1 MQYAGEDSEVI
12 LPKWGLQNSLP
23 KGLAIDVG
31 TTTLVV
37 TLFCLVSGKE
47 LSTASSINPQ
57 TKFGHDV
64 LSRIQKGSTEDGLAE
79 IAGVVRNGAEPPDSG
94 NL

>member
-1 MQYAGEDSEVI
+1 LLFQKKTLLDAIRRQDSEVI
-12 LPKWGLQNSLP
+12 LQKWDAHFSP

-37 TLFCLVSGKE
+37 TLFCLATGKE
-47 LSTASSINPQ
+47 LSTSSSINPQ

-64 LSRIQKGSTEDGLAE
+64 
-79 IAGVVRNGAEPPDSG
+79 
-94 NL
+94 